1 MASHKPKAMLSYT
14 KELRWRFDIFGSS
27 PYRRLGLSSS
37 LMPKVAMKSAKSK
50 VSKALKAK
58 PRESFK
64 AKQKLSKV
72 KAKSKASKSKPE
84 GSWAKPKDKPEPKN
98 RNGAAKAKAELPKLN
113 NINTEKSQPELR
125 EVIRNQ
131 KTIFTNLCAFVS

>member
-1 MASHKPKAMLSYT
+1 LASHKPKAMLSYT

-50 VSKALKAK
+50 VSKAL
-58 PRESFK
+58 K